1 MVNTLR
7 NTHICNTLIKP
18 LKNYVMIKEFFLCL
32 VCFYLSLSA
41 IYTLTTLRQSVMF
54 QLKHSVGTWNKVKSV
69 SMTLFLSIVFG
80 GISILSKVYVGLKR
94 TYKNIIA
101 WYALAK
107 TAKKLTKALHEN
119 LPKQKDES

>member
-7 NTHICNTLIKP
+7 NTPICNTLIKP
-18 LKNYVMIKEFFLCL
+18 LKNYVMIKEIFLCL
-32 VCFYLSLSA
+32 VCFYLSLSV
-41 IYTLTTLRQSVMF
+41 IYTLTTLKQSVLF
-54 QLKHSVGTWNKVKSV
+54 QLKHSIGTWNKVKSV
-69 SMTLFLSIVFG
+69 SMTLFLSMVFG
-80 GISILSKVYVGLKR
+80 GISILSKVYMGLKR
-94 TYKNIIA
+94 TYQNIIT